1 MELVKR
7 EWVDCGEQQQ
17 QEGDEEEKEER
28 IFRVI
33 QWNTLAD
40 GESWLS
46 CNDCK
51 WQARPN
57 PTLAGVSAGSGLRD
71 YDCKWLFG
79 VHVGDRD

>member
-17 QEGDEEEKEER
+17 QQEGNKEEKEER

-40 GESWLS
+40 GES
-46 CNDCK
+46 
-51 WQARPN
+51 
-57 PTLAGVSAGSGLRD
+57 
-71 YDCKWLFG
+71 
-79 VHVGDRD
+79 

>member
-1 MELVKR
+1 MGGADRKMELVKR

-40 GESWLS
+40 GKS
-46 CNDCK
+46 
-51 WQARPN
+51 
-57 PTLAGVSAGSGLRD
+57 
-71 YDCKWLFG
+71 
-79 VHVGDRD
+79 

>member
-1 MELVKR
+1 MGGADPDRKMELVKR

-40 GESWLS
+40 GES
-46 CNDCK
+46 
-51 WQARPN
+51 
-57 PTLAGVSAGSGLRD
+57 
-71 YDCKWLFG
+71 
-79 VHVGDRD
+79 